1 VLSQGAQSG
10 LFATKEVLLK
20 LLCAVV
26 STFFLPSQHTHCT
39 TGSTVEDLL
48 LFTRITVCVSMSGR
62 ESGASRK
69 HPPGECNPFAANK
82 RQGGPRSRH
91 HGKNPKFPTNW
102 QCFSLYAKF
111 LNIDHTGY
119 VRVTQVYG
127 LPLSRYYFGFY
138 SLTLYHVV
146 AHDPARR
153 CSYVLSIFTNVVCC
167 LSLYHVVAH
176 DPARRC
182 HYVLSI
188 FTNVVCCLSL
198 YHVVAHDPARR
209 CSYVLSIFT
218 NVVCCLSLYHVVAH
232 NPARRCRYMF
242 FNFKN
247 VVCCLSLYHVV
258 AHDPDSC
265 VYIGTKNCCELLTCT
280 ILDCFRTN

>member
-1 VLSQGAQSG
+1 MFSQGALFG
-10 LFATKEVLLK
+10 LSATKEVLLK
-20 LLCAVV
+20 LLRAVV
-26 STFFLPSQHTHCT
+26 STFFLPFQNTH
-39 TGSTVEDLL
+39 STSTSTFEDLL
-48 LFTRITVCVSMSGR
+48 LLFGITVCVSMSGR

-69 HPPGECNPFAANK
+69 HPPVDSNPFAANK
-82 RQGGPRSRH
+82 RHGGPRSRR

-111 LNIDHTGY
+111 FNIDHTGY
-119 VRVTQVYG
+119 VRVTLVYG

-176 DPARRC
+176 DP
-182 HYVLSI
+182 
-188 FTNVVCCLSL
+188 
-198 YHVVAHDPARR
+198 
-209 CSYVLSIFT
+209 
-218 NVVCCLSLYHVVAH
+218 
-232 NPARRCRYMF
+232 
-242 FNFKN
+242 
-247 VVCCLSLYHVV
+247 
-258 AHDPDSC
+258 DSC
-265 VYIGTKNCCELLTCT
+265 VYNRRKNCCELLTCT